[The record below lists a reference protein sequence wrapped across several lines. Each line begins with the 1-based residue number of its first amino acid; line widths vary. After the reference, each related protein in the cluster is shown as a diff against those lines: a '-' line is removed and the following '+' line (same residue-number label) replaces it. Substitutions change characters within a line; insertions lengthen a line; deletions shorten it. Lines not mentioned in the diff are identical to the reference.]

1 MCYSVPCVKK
11 TRGGIFLS
19 ITNSPALSSLL
30 STYNTN
36 STTNTNSL
44 SSLLGTDASTTD
56 FASLLTQASNGS
68 SSSTDSLWSSGDDD
82 DDTGLSSMM
91 MQSMNA
97 SMANSLNA
105 AQAKLGERAAS
116 LQKVVAADKTNTAA
130 AAQLQQVQNNLNAVS
145 NQYNSL
151 IASTGNNASSAYAT
165 NNTANASSNLL
176 SALSASSALKQYET
190 QNS

>member
-1 MCYSVPCVKK
+1 
-11 TRGGIFLS
+11 
-19 ITNSPALSSLL
+19 
-30 STYNTN
+30 
-36 STTNTNSL
+36 
-44 SSLLGTDASTTD
+44 
-56 FASLLTQASNGS
+56 
-68 SSSTDSLWSSGDDD
+68 
-82 DDTGLSSMM
+82 M